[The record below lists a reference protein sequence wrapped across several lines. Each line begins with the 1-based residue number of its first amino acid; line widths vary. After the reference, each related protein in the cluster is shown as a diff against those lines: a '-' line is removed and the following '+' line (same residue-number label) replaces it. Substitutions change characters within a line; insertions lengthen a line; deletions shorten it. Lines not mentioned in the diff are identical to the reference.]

1 MAKKAP
7 VAAGTNLYDHQAVD
21 FFAAAM
27 RLTPDVDEILR
38 KAGLGRAGLRQ
49 LEYDDEVACAIETR
63 LTALLGTP
71 WRLEPGEGP
80 AHDLCHD
87 QLTLHFDDLVTGIFN
102 ARLYGYSVVE
112 LVWNEDRTLK
122 EAAEKPFEWFVPTKE
137 GELLNTQTNAYA
149 GDPVDTTYKFLLTRY
164 RKSWRNPRGEAL
176 LSRCYWPWFFRTHGW
191 RFYAK
196 FLERHGSP
204 LLVGK
209 GDNPTEMAKAL
220 QSALASAV
228 AAVGKEDSVE
238 SVGSG
243 NAGVAFESF
252 QRAQDKRIQ
261 KVILGQT
268 LTTDSDGKGSYA
280 LGKVHDDVRDDRRQ
294 GDIKM
299 VSRTIQRFLAALC
312 ALNGIAEVP
321 QFVMGD
327 TKGLSVERAKRD
339 KDLVDGGIVSLTEQY
354 LLDRY
359 DFVPGD
365 FVIPAEK
372 PAIVPP
378 DPNAK
383 PPAVKAARQFAGG
396 GRKARFTAGQQA
408 VEDLGDAAL
417 ERARSPLTA
426 VQLRAAIRASRSPA
440 ELEAKL
446 GKLLGDAEPV
456 QFRQLLER
464 ALFAADVMGY
474 AHSAEQ

>member
-87 QLTLHFDDLVTGIFN
+87 QLALHFDDLVTGIFN

-112 LVWNEDRTLK
+112 LVWNEDRTLCS
-122 EAAEKPFEWFVPTKE
+122 AAEKPFEWFQPTRE
-137 GELLNTQTNAYA
+137 GELLYTQNSAYN
-149 GDPVDTTYKFLLTRY
+149 GEVVDTTYKFLLTRY
-164 RKSWRNPRGEAL
+164 RATYRAPRGEAL

-209 GDNPTEMAKAL
+209 GDNPTEMAKVL
-220 QSALASAV
+220 MTALATAV
-228 AAVGKEDSVE
+228 AGIGKDDSIEVVGAT
-238 SVGSG
+238 
-243 NAGVAFESF
+243 NAGTAFQEF

-299 VSRTIQRFLAALC
+299 VSRTIQRFLTALC

-327 TKGLSVERAKRD
+327 TKGLSVERAARD
-339 KDLVDGGIVSLTEQY
+339 KNLVDSGIVSLTEQY

-383 PPAVKAARQFAGG
+383 PPAVKAGRQFAGG
-396 GRKARFTAGQQA
+396 GRKARFTTGQQA